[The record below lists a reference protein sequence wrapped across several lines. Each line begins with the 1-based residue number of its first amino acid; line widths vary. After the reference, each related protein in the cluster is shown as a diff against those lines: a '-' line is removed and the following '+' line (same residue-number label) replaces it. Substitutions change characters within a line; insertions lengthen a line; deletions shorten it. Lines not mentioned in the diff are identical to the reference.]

1 MRGQTL
7 QVRVLGGM
15 AQDLPQPAEGASLIE
30 NWTVDPRTQG
40 ISTRIGYEKYRPLA
54 SAGYAPFGST
64 PRVDSLFVAQGSV
77 NGARQTI
84 LFEAGGVLYLYNEVG
99 QENDLISLTN
109 MVPPTATDMP
119 TMYTQW
125 QDRVIVTNGRDAP
138 KILSLWP
145 MGATADVTDAVKAS
159 MIRPLGFSG
168 QPSSPD
174 PLKVVTIDATGGGAS
189 SDSYTGAS
197 TTNWYPVYGNA
208 ISFPG
213 AFGMGQHKGGTDGV
227 ENNYQFKVA
236 FVSDTGSVSPLSEPC
251 EVDWEIPASNAGFRY
266 CPTIRIPLGPPGTVA
281 RRVYGTFDDG
291 QDFYFIADVRNNVE
305 TLFHAFRR
313 SSTLSTP
320 APDVTETAVFPAP
333 YARFAAVY
341 KQCLFLDGGRNNG
354 TTLYFSKPGLPDQ
367 FGVFDNLTLT
377 GEGGDVVGLY
387 SHYNNLIIF
396 RESSIDVLTGSYPN
410 FSVQTITKRVAC
422 IAPASVEAV
431 PGLGVVFLAIDG
443 VHVLTGGLD
452 GGSVFDVRP
461 IGLPIRREFERL
473 TLECATRAVGRY
485 APRQREYH
493 LYIPVDGNDRPNLGV
508 IFHIEKGWSVRT
520 GFPVGCIDRT
530 FNGALVFGHNVGA
543 TGANDD
549 PAGLF
554 VISGTPAMGG
564 TIDGDTYTPAGPP
577 TSKYQSP
584 WMDFG
589 DAQVKKQVQYVV
601 LWCMTRGN
609 LTIDFRYYK
618 DFEYSQTG
626 TDTRF
631 KFQSPDQ
638 SDQPVYDSAVIGTD
652 EWQEARLV
660 PIRLPVALQSCSW
673 FKWELETTDDVTL
686 VGYEIEYVA
695 RGTVTVAGK
704 LA

>member
-15 AQDLPQPAEGASLIE
+15 AQDLPQPVESASLIE

-54 SAGYAPFGST
+54 SAKFAPFATTS
-64 PRVDSLFVAQGSV
+64 RVQSLFIAQGSV
-77 NGARQTI
+77 GGARQVI
-84 LFEAGGVLYLYNEVG
+84 LFEADGQLKMYNETG
-99 QENDLISLTN
+99 QENDVIDLGPMIA
-109 MVPPTATDMP
+109 PTATDMP

-125 QDRVIVTNGRDAP
+125 QDRVIITNGRDSP

-145 MGATADVTDAVKAS
+145 MGATSDVTAAVKAS
-159 MIRPLGFSG
+159 MIRPIGFSG
-168 QPSSPD
+168 QPPSPD
-174 PLKVVTIDATGGGAS
+174 PLKVVTIDASSGGAS
-189 SDSYTGAS
+189 TDSYTGSS

-213 AFGMGQHKGGTDGV
+213 AFGMGAHRGGSDGI

-236 FVSDTGSVSPLSEPC
+236 FVSDTGSISPLSEPC
-251 EVDWEIPASNAGFRY
+251 EVDWDIAANNQGFRY
-266 CPTIRIPLGPPGTVA
+266 CPTLRIPLGPPGTVA

-313 SSTLSTP
+313 SSTFSTP
-320 APDVTETAVFPAP
+320 APSVTETTVFPAP
-333 YARFAAVY
+333 YARFAAVF

-354 TTLYFSKPGLPDQ
+354 NTLYFSKPGLPDQ
-367 FGVFDNLTLT
+367 FGVADNLVLT
-377 GEGGDVVGLY
+377 GDGGDVVGLY
-387 SHYNNLIIF
+387 AHYNNLIIF
-396 RESSIDVLTGSYPN
+396 RESSIDVLTGNYPN

-422 IAPASVEAV
+422 VAPATIEAV
-431 PGLGVVFLAIDG
+431 PGLGIVFLALDG

-452 GGSVFDVRP
+452 GGAVFQVQP
-461 IGLPIRREFERL
+461 IGVPIRREFERL
-473 TLECATRAVGRY
+473 TIECAARAVGRY
-485 APRQREYH
+485 SPRQREYH
-493 LYIPVDGNDRPNLGV
+493 LYIPVDGDDRPGLGV
-508 IFHIEKGWSVRT
+508 IYHAEKGWSLRT

-530 FNGALVFGHNVGA
+530 FNGSLVFGHH
-543 TGANDD
+543 TGFTGTNDD

-554 VISGTPAMGG
+554 VISGTPSMGG
-564 TIDGDTYTPAGPP
+564 TVVGDTYTPAGPP

-584 WMDFG
+584 WTDFG
-589 DAQVKKQVQYVV
+589 DAQVKKQVQYVT

-631 KFQSPDQ
+631 KFQPPDQ
-638 SDQPVYDSAVIGTD
+638 SDQPVYDTAVIGTD
-652 EWQEARLV
+652 QWQEARLV
-660 PIRLPVALQSCSW
+660 PIRIPVALQSCSW

-686 VGYEIEYVA
+686 VGYEIEYMA